1 MKRAI
6 SVSEVLGASLQPIRA
21 RDETE
26 TLNPSRRTAMK
37 SFIIAALLSLAAA
50 TTIAAPANAI
60 DVHGYQGVA
69 YGTP

>member
-1 MKRAI
+1 
-6 SVSEVLGASLQPIRA
+6 
-21 RDETE
+21 
-26 TLNPSRRTAMK
+26 MK